1 MRHLN
6 KVKKLS
12 REREHRKALLRN
24 LARSLFE
31 NGIIITTTVK
41 AKACKSVVD
50 KILSRA
56 MEDSVHNRRMVNKF
70 LNDRKLT
77 KKVFDEIAPLYRE
90 DNIRSGY
97 TTIVKYGY
105 RRGDNAELS
114 ILKLLKFPKKEQKNE
129 QTSKWRKFWIS
140 NKRKW

>member
-12 REREHRKALLRN
+12 REREHRKALLK
-24 LARSLFE
+24 
-31 NGIIITTTVK
+31 NGMIITTTVK
-41 AKACKSVVD
+41 AKACKAVVD
-50 KILSRA
+50 RILSRA
-56 MEDSVHNRRMVNKF
+56 LVDSVHNRRMVNRF

-77 KKVFDEIAPLYRE
+77 KKVFDEIAPLFRNE
-90 DNIRSGY
+90 NRKTGF

-114 ILKLLKFPKKEQKNE
+114 ILKLIHFPQKEKVNE
-129 QTSKWRKFWIS
+129 QTSK
-140 NKRKW
+140 

>member
-24 LARSLFE
+24 LAKSLLE
-31 NGIIITTTVK
+31 NGMIITTTVK
-41 AKACKSVVD
+41 AKACKSIID

-56 MEDSVHNRRMVNKF
+56 IVDNIHNRRIVNQF

-77 KKVFDEIAPLYRE
+77 KRVFDEIAPLFRE
-90 DNIRSGY
+90 ENRKTGF

-114 ILKLLKFPKKEQKNE
+114 ILKLIKFPERIKENE
-129 QTSKWRKFWIS
+129 KAS
-140 NKRKW
+140 N